1 MPGPCRERRP
11 LTWIMARGP
20 GLGPGWRAMTR
31 ALPDPN
37 NEGVD
42 LHQAMTEAPYARAGI
57 GAPGSQPGFP
67 MPGVLEPGDICP
79 VFPLKTPEGA
89 VIDLSHQAIAGDPIV
104 LILVAKADAAA
115 RALIGR
121 YAVMAEG
128 LLKTGAVRLAV
139 LCPAEAA
146 PALADS
152 VAAPMLLAVDTP
164 EGYGQA
170 AGHGVADLGSD
181 PVSILVTPSFRVLAV
196 ERGADQA
203 QAIRK
208 ALEALRQS
216 EPIFAAQRQA
226 PVLVVP
232 DIFPAAFCEH
242 LISVWQVGEQYDDA
256 VSRDGYSGA
265 AASMKRRRDVGITD
279 PALQRVVQAYLARRL
294 MPEIR
299 RAFHFQVTQAEVY
312 RIGCYDGSGDNY
324 FRHHRDTGLQANA
337 HRRYAL
343 SLNLNGGAYRGGEL
357 IFPEYG
363 QGRYSPPAGGGVVFS
378 CSLLHEALPV
388 TEGRRFALFTFLR
401 GQGI

>member
-1 MPGPCRERRP
+1 MK
-11 LTWIMARGP
+11 
-20 GLGPGWRAMTR
+20 R
-31 ALPDPN
+31 ALPDPRK
-37 NEGVD
+37 EGVD

-57 GAPGSQPGFP
+57 GAPGTQPGFP
-67 MPGVLEPGDICP
+67 IPGALEPGDFCP
-79 VFPLKTPEGA
+79 VCPLSTPDGTA
-89 VIDLSHQAIAGDPIV
+89 VDLSYQAIAGDPII
-104 LILVAKADAAA
+104 LILLAKADAAA

-121 YAVMAEG
+121 YGVMAEG
-128 LLKTGAVRLAV
+128 LAKAGARLAV

-146 PALADS
+146 PALAG
-152 VAAPMLLAVDTP
+152 AIAPPMLLAIDPP
-164 EGYGQA
+164 EGYAQA
-170 AGHGVADLGSD
+170 VGLGAPGLGSD
-181 PVSILVTPSFRVLAV
+181 PVSVLVAPSFRVQAV
-196 ERGADQA
+196 ERGPDQA
-203 QAIRK
+203 QAIRR
-208 ALEALRQS
+208 ALEAARAAQ
-216 EPIFAAQRQA
+216 PAFAAQRQA

-232 DIFPAAFCEH
+232 DIFPQAFCEH
-242 LISVWQVGEQYDDA
+242 LISVWGVGEQYDDA

-265 AASMKRRRDVGITD
+265 GTAMKRRRDVGITD
-279 PALQRVVQAYLARRL
+279 PTLQRVVQAYLARRL

-324 FRHHRDTGLQANA
+324 FRRHRDTGLKANA

-343 SLNLNGGAYRGGEL
+343 SLNLNGGAYQGGEL

-363 QGRYSPPAGGGVVFS
+363 QARYSPAAGGGVVFS